1 MVAHLIH
8 RRASYMVVYFRYA
21 CISYIGVLL
30 THRHASHTG
39 MHLRYSRASH
49 SQTCISGIAVHLTH
63 RHASQVW
70 VCISGIGVHLG
81 YRRASRVCTCISGGR
96 NEALKGRTQ
105 VCRHQREDVGH
116 SLAEI
121 ITPNFP
127 IQIGESE
134 VVDGA

>member
-1 MVAHLIH
+1 MVVHL
-8 RRASYMVVYFRYA
+8 RYGRASYN
-21 CISYIGVLL
+21 
-30 THRHASHTG
+30 T
-39 MHLRYSRASH
+39 
-49 SQTCISGIAVHLTH
+49 QTCISGIAVHLTH

-70 VCISGIGVHLG
+70 VCIS
-81 YRRASRVCTCISGGR
+81 SGGR

-116 SLAEI
+116 SIAEI

-134 VVDGA
+134 VVEGA

>member
-1 MVAHLIH
+1 M
-8 RRASYMVVYFRYA
+8 
-21 CISYIGVLL
+21 GVQL
-30 THRHASHTG
+30 TN
-39 MHLRYSRASH
+39 M
-49 SQTCISGIAVHLTH
+49 C
-63 RHASQVW
+63 ASQVW
-70 VCISGIGVHLG
+70 ACISGIGVHLRYG
-81 YRRASRVCTCISGGR
+81 HASQVWTCISDMDMHLRYRRASQVWVCISGGR

-134 VVDGA
+134 VVEGA